1 MRHDAYRA
9 RKDREAER
17 KRAARGNARTYAAD
31 LSAIDPSARTRTLAQ
46 RRASR
51 EAREAQELADHVRV
65 SKKRSRAATRSVR
78 RTDAFDEASQQAI
91 VDTVRAGMVAETG
104 DAATGRGAL
113 ARGAR
118 SLLGFK
124 AGETVGERVRRELAK
139 VLRAH
144 PHPTGSDDGRPRRPW
159 REPSTESGRERG
171 APPHVRAKICP
182 RGSWRS
188 WRRSRHDVA
197 KGEF

>member
-1 MRHDAYRA
+1 MPQEDPGRWSVKELRA
-9 RKDREAER
+9 FL
-17 KRAARGNARTYAAD
+17 AARNDDSCAHAT
-31 LSAIDPSARTRTLAQ
+31 
-46 RRASR
+46 
-51 EAREAQELADHVRV
+51 EKKELADHVRV

-78 RTDAFDEASQQAI
+78 RTDAFDEASQQDI
-91 VDTVRAGMVAETG
+91 VDTVRAGMVAKTG

-144 PHPTGSDDGRPRRPW
+144 PQAKFNRFLGRWYVPGGPGGRSQYLNLGVSEALRRMFAQKNLP
-159 REPSTESGRERG
+159 EGL
-171 APPHVRAKICP
+171 
-182 RGSWRS
+182 
-188 WRRSRHDVA
+188 VA
-197 KGEF
+197 LVEEE